1 MCPSCTPAALQ
12 YTTWS
17 FFNYK
22 DDWKTALNS
31 WHDLCSLENCM
42 RLYIPNVPHL
52 HCYMKAHTA
61 SQEAL
66 RRSCTAK
73 MHTTTRKT
81 Y

>member
-17 FFNYK
+17 CFYWH
-22 DDWKTALNS
+22 DWKIALNS
-31 WHDLCSLENCM
+31 WHDLCSLKNCM
-42 RLYIPNVPHL
+42 RMYIPNVLHL
-52 HCYMKAHTA
+52 HCCKKAHTA

-66 RRSCTAK
+66 RRSCNAK